1 MPFNSCGFLAATL
14 TPGPRTAHCLIH
26 GCDGI
31 SVLGASTQTPSW
43 NPLESIDLSSLVT
56 FAEPNASVE
65 EYLIKLYNTPILS
78 GDGTSPLWRAL
89 VIPLPPVAMNGTPE
103 APAPFRLTIGDGLSG
118 AAVLQTCIQHALL
131 AALHEPSSNQPT
143 TVQPSSADL
152 PPAFETTVPLSITG
166 RGFLR
171 TLYETVFLNR
181 DVWSGALITNS
192 QPVVMKLRQFSLSVS
207 QAAVLAARCR
217 HHETSV
223 TALLMV
229 VIAEVVV
236 GKTKGVKGIDGNAAI
251 SLQKFADGFAIK
263 LKSKLGNLLLKP
275 TSHYTYFGLSH
286 QQQEQYYSTI
296 ATTIYDSLHVIAP

>member
-1 MPFNSCGFLAATL
+1 MTGQNRCD
-14 TPGPRTAHCLIH
+14 PRTILGPLTKYVAPCNLHYSAGPPLLVPPSRRLH
-26 GCDGI
+26 PSLGI

-181 DVWSGALITNS
+181 DVWSV
-192 QPVVMKLRQFSLSVS
+192 QSVS
-207 QAAVLAARCR
+207 VAGGSASS
-217 HHETSV
+217 E
-223 TALLMV
+223 M
-229 VIAEVVV
+229 
-236 GKTKGVKGIDGNAAI
+236 
-251 SLQKFADGFAIK
+251 
-263 LKSKLGNLLLKP
+263 
-275 TSHYTYFGLSH
+275 
-286 QQQEQYYSTI
+286 
-296 ATTIYDSLHVIAP
+296 